1 MHEFAAAK
9 DILEMLEQAL
19 GTKREV
25 KRVHLTLGP
34 LSGIASDA
42 LRFCFSELARLEGFG
57 APDLV
62 IDEVASRLRCGVCDM
77 EYAVTDFADA
87 CPGCQSLRREI
98 LSGGEFTLD
107 WAEVEEE

>member
-1 MHEFAAAK
+1 MHEFAAAQ
-9 DILEMLEQAL
+9 DILEMLEHTL
-19 GTKREV
+19 GAKREV

-42 LRFCFSELARLEGFG
+42 LRFCFSELARLDGFG
-57 APDLV
+57 SPDLV
-62 IDEVASRLRCGVCDM
+62 IDEVASRVRCGVCGM
-77 EYAVTDFADA
+77 EYAVMDFADA

-98 LSGGEFTLD
+98 LSGDEFTLD